1 MANCETLLLWIKEID
16 DELHRKPESF
26 DAMTYDKGIDRYW
39 FWRLDYYLW
48 ERKEV
53 YFPDKAEQDIIKD
66 YTFRAN
72 RSIEHLHPQ
81 HQTNNTEWSEADIH
95 SFGNLAMVSQ
105 SFNSEQSD
113 DPVQV
118 KFARI
123 AEQANNHTL
132 QSIKNV
138 PNVSL
143 MQKMTQKGWTEQEIK
158 KASNQRGEMVQSF
171 FELSYKKIVI

>member
-1 MANCETLLLWIKEID
+1 MTTNYIKISKPSITWPTTRVSTDTGSGDWI
-16 DELHRKPESF
+16 
-26 DAMTYDKGIDRYW
+26 
-39 FWRLDYYLW
+39 YYLW
-48 ERKEV
+48 ERREE
-53 YFPDKAEQDIIKD
+53 YFPDKADQEIVSA

-95 SFGNLAMVSQ
+95 SFGNLAMISQ

-123 AEQANNHTL
+123 AEQASTHSL
-132 QSIKNV
+132 QSLKLFLMYLDAKKN
-138 PNVSL
+138 PE
-143 MQKMTQKGWTEQEIK
+143 GWTQEAK
-158 KASNQRGEMVQSF
+158 NGHQKEMYDLLKQS
-171 FELSYKKIVI
+171 YIR